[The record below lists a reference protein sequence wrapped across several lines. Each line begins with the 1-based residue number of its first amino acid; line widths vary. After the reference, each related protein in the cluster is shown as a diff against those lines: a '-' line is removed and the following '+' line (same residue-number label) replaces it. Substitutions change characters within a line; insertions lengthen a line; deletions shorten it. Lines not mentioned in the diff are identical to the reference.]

1 LGHSESLVKVS
12 WPTVNEAALV
22 RNALTLVVQVNGKLR
37 SRIEVAADAS
47 QDEIL
52 AVARADEQ
60 VAKFLE
66 GMIEKKAI
74 VVPQKLV
81 NLVVTPA

>member
-1 LGHSESLVKVS
+1 
-12 WPTVNEAALV
+12 
-22 RNALTLVVQVNGKLR
+22 VVQVNGKLR
-37 SRIEVAADAS
+37 SRIEVSADAG

-81 NLVVTPA
+81 NLVVIPA